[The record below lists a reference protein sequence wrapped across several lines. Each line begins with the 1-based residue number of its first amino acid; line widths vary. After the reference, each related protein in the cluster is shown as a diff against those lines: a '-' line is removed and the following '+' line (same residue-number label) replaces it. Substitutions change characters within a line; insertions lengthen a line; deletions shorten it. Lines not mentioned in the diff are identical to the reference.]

1 MQSAC
6 VRGPCSARCQKTL
19 KGSRMNFCRRTISL
33 LILCVIVSVPSW
45 GQITEILQGS
55 NETKK
60 SAPPS
65 PTDPLGRDTPNGTLF
80 GFLQAMQNGSYLTA
94 AQYLQMSP
102 TRRAKEGE
110 LVAKELKALLDDAFV
125 GSLRSISTS
134 PEGSAQMGLPPDRE
148 KVGTLSVDDSE
159 ADVILARVNDP
170 SAGKIWLFSAD
181 TLSKLDALY
190 DLLQAHQVET
200 HVPRPLVTTQFL
212 GMSLWQWLG
221 LIVAVPVAA
230 GLAWVLIELFLFP
243 PLFLGGGGEKPPGG
257 TP

>member
-6 VRGPCSARCQKTL
+6 VRGPCSAHCQRTL
-19 KGSRMNFCRRTISL
+19 KGSRMNFCRRTVSL
-33 LILCVIVSVPSW
+33 LILCVIASVPSW

-60 SAPPS
+60 PAPT

-134 PEGSAQMGLPPDRE
+134 PEGSVQMGLPPDRE

-170 SAGKIWLFSAD
+170 SAGRIWLFSAD
-181 TLSKLDALY
+181 TLSKLDGLY

-221 LIVAVPVAA
+221 LLVAGPGAGGPALGLSRA
-230 GLAWVLIELFLFP
+230 GLFP
-243 PLFLGGGGEKPPGG
+243 R
-257 TP
+257 T

>member
-1 MQSAC
+1 MCIVPSAAEARWRGGRPRPPNRKRC
-6 VRGPCSARCQKTL
+6 HAPRVAHESHWRCTCLLCAKLKGWTNRRPEVRFLSSARTPGSTRSGSMHRSP
-19 KGSRMNFCRRTISL
+19 KGSRMNFCRRTVSL

-60 SAPPS
+60 PAPPG

-110 LVAKELKALLDDAFV
+110 LVAKELKALLDEAFV

-170 SAGKIWLFSAD
+170 TAGKIWLFSAD
-181 TLSKLDALY
+181 TLSKLDRSEE
-190 DLLQAHQVET
+190 HTSE
-200 HVPRPLVTTQFL
+200 
-212 GMSLWQWLG
+212 
-221 LIVAVPVAA
+221 
-230 GLAWVLIELFLFP
+230 
-243 PLFLGGGGEKPPGG
+243 
-257 TP
+257 